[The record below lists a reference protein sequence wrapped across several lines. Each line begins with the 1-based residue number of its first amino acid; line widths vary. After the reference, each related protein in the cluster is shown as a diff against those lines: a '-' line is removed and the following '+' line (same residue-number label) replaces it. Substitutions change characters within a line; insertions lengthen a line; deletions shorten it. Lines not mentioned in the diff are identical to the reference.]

1 MARRRVVN
9 QMMRRVALRA
19 VPVIFLIAVM
29 LATVPAY
36 AAPVAPRIPGLRLST
51 SRNWSGYAVETNLAR
66 PKSGV
71 VTDVKG
77 SWIVTTV
84 TPTPPY
90 SAYSASWIGIDGYSS
105 GTVEQIGTETD
116 WVNGNAVYSAWYEM
130 YPKWSVS
137 ITSVPV
143 KPGDWVTAEV
153 VYTSKKAFA
162 LTLTNVTTGKSFTTT
177 QNSGSAKRSSAEW
190 IVEAPWSGGTLPLAN
205 FGVVPFTGCKA
216 RINNLTGTISDP
228 HWQSDPLT
236 MVNGSKTLAWPSL
249 LSTDGS
255 AFSMTWMAV
264 N

>member
-1 MARRRVVN
+1 
-9 QMMRRVALRA
+9 MRRVALRA
-19 VPVIFLIAVM
+19 VPAIVLIAVM

-77 SWIVTTV
+77 SWMVTTV

-116 WVNGNAVYSAWYEM
+116 WVNGKAVYSAWYEM

-162 LTLTNVTTGKSFTTT
+162 LTLTNVTTRKSFTTT

-205 FGVVPFTGCKA
+205 FGVVPFTGA
-216 RINNLTGTISDP
+216 SVTVNGNTGTIGDP
-228 HWQSDPLT
+228 RWQNDPLT
-236 MVNGSKTLAWPSL
+236 MVGSTGTTLASPSP
-249 LSTDGS
+249 LSSSGS
-255 AFSMTWMAV
+255 AFSMTWLAY